1 MEQKMINGVYCQN
14 MPCCGIFAAALASGK
29 EPQEVF
35 DAYKAKF
42 KKTGRWK
49 GSTTTKGLKELM
61 RNQLG
66 VKFVEIPDLKWMTVR
81 QFAVNYT
88 KRSGTYLVWVRGHV
102 MTISKGRL
110 IDQWHCQPIETAK
123 KNRCKIVSVVEIVN
137 APDIPEGQ
145 ISGNAT
151 KEQLAEAQQK
161 RDAEKLEADK
171 AKLWKGCCKF
181 GLDSK
186 KIGEFENSIEISID
200 FEDLE
205 SKKEQAIAKIS
216 GSLKVKGFR
225 PGKIPKNIVTR
236 EVGEDY
242 ILEEAVDLY
251 LPEQIFDI
259 LQKEEINPAVRPVV
273 KELKKEKKSF
283 KVDVLITLWPTLLKL
298 PKLNQ
303 TVEVES
309 ITPTEDEINEQ
320 IERIKLQFGE
330 VEKVERPSK
339 ASDYLLVNISSLE
352 NGTEVKEFNYQD
364 YLYELGSNLLTPSMD
379 SKLEGVSSGAIIK
392 FNDDIPAL
400 GKTNVEITV
409 LVKEIKQKVMPELT
423 DEWVSS
429 VTEFDTVKEM
439 NEELV
444 KNIEDAKKRQ
454 VANQYQGL
462 LTSKIIDESKL
473 ELPEQLVIAE
483 MDSILQNFM
492 NELKQNNIKIEDYLK
507 ITGLTEETLQDDLK
521 NQATRNLSMVVILDK
536 VVEQED
542 LKLDE
547 IDIKYI
553 DEHMGTHDEGDQAEG
568 ASHRI
573 NLESESLRNKAMVHI
588 LKQGVS
594 VDSNGEKVYLQDV
607 YNQVEELREEE

>member
-1 MEQKMINGVYCQN
+1 MK
-14 MPCCGIFAAALASGK
+14 
-29 EPQEVF
+29 
-35 DAYKAKF
+35 YKV
-42 KKTGRWK
+42 KKVG
-49 GSTTTKGLKELM
+49 
-61 RNQLG
+61 
-66 VKFVEIPDLKWMTVR
+66 D
-81 QFAVNYT
+81 
-88 KRSGTYLVWVRGHV
+88 
-102 MTISKGRL
+102 
-110 IDQWHCQPIETAK
+110 
-123 KNRCKIVSVVEIVN
+123 
-137 APDIPEGQ
+137 
-145 ISGNAT
+145 
-151 KEQLAEAQQK
+151 
-161 RDAEKLEADK
+161 
-171 AKLWKGCCKF
+171 
-181 GLDSK
+181 
-186 KIGEFENSIEISID
+186 FENSIEINID

-205 SKKEQAIAKIS
+205 SKKEEAIAKIS

-225 PGKIPKNIVTR
+225 PGKIPKNIVLR

-273 KELKKEKKSF
+273 KELSKEKKSF
-283 KVDVLITLWPTLLKL
+283 KVDVLITLWPTLSKL

-339 ASDYLLVNISSLE
+339 ASDYLLLNISSIE
-352 NGTEVKEFNYQD
+352 NGIEVKEFNYQD

-392 FNDDIPAL
+392 FNDDIPSL
-400 GKTNVEITV
+400 GKSNVEITV

-473 ELPEQLVIAE
+473 ELPEQLIIAE

-492 NELKQNNIKIEDYLK
+492 NELKQNNIKIEDYLNM
-507 ITGLTEETLQDDLK
+507 TGLTEETLQEDLK

-536 VVEQED
+536 VAEEEE

-547 IDIKYI
+547 KEVQYI
-553 DEHMGTHDEGDQAEG
+553 DEYIQSLDEGDQVQA
-568 ASHRI
+568 ASRRL
-573 NLESESLRNKAMVHI
+573 NLESESLRNKAMIYV
-588 LKQGVS
+588 LKQGLS
-594 VDSNGEKVYLQDV
+594 VDANGEKVYLQDV
-607 YNQVEELREEE
+607 YNQEEELREEE

>member
-1 MEQKMINGVYCQN
+1 MK
-14 MPCCGIFAAALASGK
+14 
-29 EPQEVF
+29 
-35 DAYKAKF
+35 YK
-42 KKTGRWK
+42 
-49 GSTTTKGLKELM
+49 
-61 RNQLG
+61 
-66 VKFVEIPDLKWMTVR
+66 I
-81 QFAVNYT
+81 
-88 KRSGTYLVWVRGHV
+88 
-102 MTISKGRL
+102 
-110 IDQWHCQPIETAK
+110 
-123 KNRCKIVSVVEIVN
+123 
-137 APDIPEGQ
+137 
-145 ISGNAT
+145 
-151 KEQLAEAQQK
+151 
-161 RDAEKLEADK
+161 
-171 AKLWKGCCKF
+171 
-181 GLDSK
+181 K
-186 KIGEFENSIEISID
+186 KIGDFENSIEISID

-259 LQKEEINPAVRPVV
+259 LKKEEINPAVRPVV

-283 KVDVLITLWPTLLKL
+283 KVDVLITLWPTLSKL

-454 VANQYQGL
+454 VVNQYQGL

-542 LKLDE
+542 FKLDE
-547 IDIKYI
+547 KDIKYI
-553 DEHMGTHDEGDQAEG
+553 DEHMGTHDEGDQVEDE
-568 ASHRI
+568 SHRL
-573 NLESESLRNKAMVHI
+573 NLESESLRNKAMIHI

-607 YNQVEELREEE
+607 YNQEEELREEE

>member
-1 MEQKMINGVYCQN
+1 MK
-14 MPCCGIFAAALASGK
+14 
-29 EPQEVF
+29 
-35 DAYKAKF
+35 YKV
-42 KKTGRWK
+42 KKVGD
-49 GSTTTKGLKELM
+49 
-61 RNQLG
+61 
-66 VKFVEIPDLKWMTVR
+66 F
-81 QFAVNYT
+81 
-88 KRSGTYLVWVRGHV
+88 
-102 MTISKGRL
+102 
-110 IDQWHCQPIETAK
+110 
-123 KNRCKIVSVVEIVN
+123 
-137 APDIPEGQ
+137 
-145 ISGNAT
+145 
-151 KEQLAEAQQK
+151 
-161 RDAEKLEADK
+161 EK
-171 AKLWKGCCKF
+171 
-181 GLDSK
+181 
-186 KIGEFENSIEISID
+186 SIEINID

-205 SKKEQAIAKIS
+205 SKKDQAITKIS

-225 PGKIPKNIVTR
+225 PGKIPKNIVVR

-273 KELKKEKKSF
+273 KELTKEKKSF
-283 KVDVLITLWPTLLKL
+283 KVDVLITLWPTLSKL

-339 ASDYLLVNISSLE
+339 ASDYLLVNISSIE

-400 GKTNVEITV
+400 GKSNVEITV
-409 LVKEIKQKVMPELT
+409 LVKEIKQKIMPELT

-429 VTEFDTVKEM
+429 VTEFDTVKDM

-473 ELPEQLVIAE
+473 ELPEQLIIAE

-492 NELKQNNIKIEDYLK
+492 NELKQNNIKIEDYLN
-507 ITGLTEETLQDDLK
+507 ITGLTEETLQEDLK
-521 NQATRNLSMVVILDK
+521 NQAKRNLSMVVILDK
-536 VVEQED
+536 VAEEEE

-547 IDIKYI
+547 KEVQYI
-553 DEHMGTHDEGDQAEG
+553 DEYIGSLDEGDQVEA
-568 ASHRI
+568 ASRRL
-573 NLESESLRNKAMVHI
+573 NLESESLRNKAMIHV
-588 LKQGVS
+588 LKQGLS
-594 VDSNGEKVYLQDV
+594 VDANGEKVYLQDV
-607 YNQVEELREEE
+607 YNQEEELREEE